1 MRIPVQ
7 KCKPLLWLI
16 GAVLVVAGCSRR
28 DDAPFG
34 VQGNAE
40 VYLSL
45 ELDKAE
51 NEQSLSKT
59 TSQPTL
65 DPYTDLA
72 VYVINTHEDTL
83 ARWNSFQE
91 VPSTLKFTPGAYK
104 IVAEYKPQG
113 TKIPSFDAYWY
124 RGEEKF
130 TIRAGDKL
138 PIAVVAR
145 LAAAK
150 VSVTFDE
157 SFDFYYKYYSVDI
170 RTVGTDS
177 LRFDKTETR
186 SGFFEPGSV
195 RLRFNLLTNDGKL
208 LQYSP
213 EPLAKANPADWYKL
227 KLKVSSEQGNAQV
240 IIVGT
245 DDELNPE
252 KDVTIEIPQYFLPKD
267 KPTVTELQG
276 FTNGQEQTLFEGEV
290 SKWSVSAN
298 APGGLSSFV
307 IRMNDG
313 ETGALAQKLDGVTSV
328 DLVALPADDPLRT
341 KLKEAGFV
349 WSDALNSPEDASVY
363 TNVWLDFTDVMV
375 ANGAGTTVNYDFTVE
390 MTDPYGQTPQTNH
403 PCHVKATIKDAKVVF
418 APISHG
424 NMWANRAFFTLQ
436 ADYDL
441 NTGKHPVLQYK
452 KTAASDW
459 NTAVEGE
466 DVIFSMPDGG
476 WMGSDGLYSA
486 QYMLN
491 GLQPNTEY
499 EFRAVLNNKVIVPEQ
514 AVWTTEQT
522 LGVPG
527 LVNDGFESGW
537 EMASV
542 TTDLGVAV
550 QAPPAGWATRNL
562 LTTAQRE
569 LSINPDTGE
578 GTVAVSDVSAN
589 NGTSL
594 VPNPGN
600 YSRKAVQLRTTAWG
614 QGTYSNA
621 NVENKGSAVGIDG
634 TTTPLL
640 GKHGEV
646 KQASKI
652 RNTSAALL
660 YLGTYGFDA
669 ASLSQQT
676 YIYKW
681 WRYYGTIPIFGEQ
694 VIWTETSF
702 PYELYN
708 GGETITEE
716 GATFTSRPASLSFQ
730 YTLTPVSGSR
740 GAYVRAELLA
750 QDGTSIARTEW
761 TSAVAQANMTTQT
774 LRFNYTNTTTPA
786 ATLKLLFSS
795 DADYTTVGTSG
806 DATPPATPV
815 VVMTTDGS
823 PHVGNVMLID
833 NVTLGYDFPQ
843 NAPLKSG
850 F

>member
-313 ETGALAQKLDGVTSV
+313 ETGALAQKLGGVTSV

-418 APISHG
+418 APISQG

-550 QAPPAGWATRNL
+550 QAPPAGWATRNP
-562 LTTAQRE
+562 LTAAQNQ
-569 LSINPDTGE
+569 LSPDPTGNS
-578 GTVAVSDVSAN
+578 GTVAVSEVSAN

-594 VPNPGN
+594 VSNPGN
-600 YSRKAVQLRTTAWG
+600 YSRKAVQLRTSGWG
-614 QGTYSNA
+614 RGCYSKTGGD
-621 NVENKGSAVGIDG
+621 NKGKSGSL
-634 TTTPLL
+634 LL
-640 GKHGEV
+640 GTGANGSPEI
-646 KQASKI
+646 ASRV
-652 RNTSAALL
+652 RNSSAAVLF
-660 YLGTYGFDA
+660 LGTYNYTVLSS
-669 ASLSQQT
+669 ASEKWTYWWTNVSWGITGEHSQT
-676 YIYKW
+676 YEYDA
-681 WRYYGTIPIFGEQ
+681 FAGE
-694 VIWTETSF
+694 VMTEGVSF
-702 PYELYN
+702 
-708 GGETITEE
+708 T
-716 GATFTSRPASLSFQ
+716 ARPASLSFQ